1 MRLTL
6 FSRLSKKACWLLVTD
21 MSSSNEIS
29 GDTFWPVVRQ
39 HYSAIL
45 VDIVRFKTYK
55 SFMIATWLSMTS
67 WQVHTFGHI
76 TLCNLCPESITWRW
90 FWRLSIGK
98 GFILYSTCPFR
109 TLALTLANTFLVFL
123 RSTPFSKRVWV
134 FDEFML
140 EVIFHVRT
148 ISYHTCDINEE
159 RNWASFNLMTMD
171 YSTIGCCTNRY
182 NFIISL

>member
-98 GFILYSTCPFR
+98 GFTLYSTCPFR
-109 TLALTLANTFLVFL
+109 TLALALANTLLVSHHSQKGCECLMNSCL
-123 RSTPFSKRVWV
+123 RWF
-134 FDEFML
+134 FMSAL
-140 EVIFHVRT
+140 FRITHVT
-148 ISYHTCDINEE
+148 
-159 RNWASFNLMTMD
+159 
-171 YSTIGCCTNRY
+171 
-182 NFIISL
+182 

>member
-1 MRLTL
+1 MLTASHWHVEFKL
-6 FSRLSKKACWLLVTD
+6 NIRRYILAGCATTLLCNLSRHSKVTV
-21 MSSSNEIS
+21 SI
-29 GDTFWPVVRQ
+29 
-39 HYSAIL
+39 
-45 VDIVRFKTYK
+45 KTYK

-76 TLCNLCPESITWRW
+76 TLCNMCPESITWRW

-171 YSTIGCCTNRY
+171 YSTIDCCTTRY
-182 NFIISL
+182 NFIIYL